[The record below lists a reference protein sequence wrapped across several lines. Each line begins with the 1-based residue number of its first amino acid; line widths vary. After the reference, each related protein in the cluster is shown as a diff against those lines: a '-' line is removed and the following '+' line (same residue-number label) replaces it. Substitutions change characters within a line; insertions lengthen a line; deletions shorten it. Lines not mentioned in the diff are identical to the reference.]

1 MIYDCCF
8 CGKCPQL
15 FISVL
20 STWQKKFPSKLH
32 FTCQVNVLHTLKAR
46 SEHFCT
52 HTNVEK
58 LKLPT
63 YTCIQYPWEVCTEV
77 HTYLGNNFFS
87 TTWIIVG
94 SSRLFYILLQD
105 STISEDWTV
114 VNSLLW
120 KSVPAASRWADEI
133 VYKICLL
140 VHTREKVIIL
150 RCFAYYLLQLPSKEG
165 NWKVYD
171 YATSVFLAF
180 QVIFYES
187 CTTSICTYST

>member
-58 LKLPT
+58 LKLPIPVFIT
-63 YTCIQYPWEVCTEV
+63 HEKYVLKCT
-77 HTYLGNNFFS
+77 HILG
-87 TTWIIVG
+87 IISFQQHELVG
-94 SSRLFYILLQD
+94 SSRWFYVLLQD

-187 CTTSICTYST
+187 CTSTSICT